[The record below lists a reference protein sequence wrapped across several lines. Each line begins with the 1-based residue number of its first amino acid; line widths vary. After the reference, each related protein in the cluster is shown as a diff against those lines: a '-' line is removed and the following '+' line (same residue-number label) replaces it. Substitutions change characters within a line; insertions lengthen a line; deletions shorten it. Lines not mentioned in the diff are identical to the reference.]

1 MTGWNTG
8 KKTGA
13 FLWLLIAV
21 GVFSLGARMPAAEAE
36 KASIFGTRTLNEPGL
51 IGIIY
56 DLKQTQKR
64 APVEENYTKIAK
76 EFLEDNWDESV
87 LNRYF
92 RAVQP
97 IYATQI
103 FIPLMEANAAPA
115 AFGVEKIIKPSRWLI
130 HYKGQVSPPEDG
142 TYRFLGYADDLMFV
156 AADTKVVCQGSRP
169 DIWIASVWSRQAS
182 TKGPAIGNGDLSMGD
197 WMDLK
202 KDVPLDLD
210 VLVGER
216 PGGQF
221 CAFLLYEKKGE
232 VYPEKD
238 GKTIYPAFQLAPGT
252 TPGYPSDLL
261 KDIKYWKG
269 YP

>member
-8 KKTGA
+8 KKTGV
-13 FLWLLIAV
+13 FRWLLIAA
-21 GVFSLGARMPAAEAE
+21 GVFALLARMPAAEGD
-36 KASIFGTRTLNEPGL
+36 KASIFGSRAQSDAGL

-56 DLKQTQKR
+56 DLKQTPKR
-64 APVEENYTKIAK
+64 TPIEEDYTKVAK
-76 EFLEDNWDESV
+76 DFLDSNWDESV
-87 LNRYF
+87 LNRFF

-103 FIPLMEANAAPA
+103 FIPLMRADAAPA
-115 AFGVEKIIKPSRWLI
+115 AFGVEKIIRPSRWVI

-142 TYRFLGYADDLMFV
+142 TYRLLCYADDLIF
-156 AADTKVVCQGSRP
+156 AAVDGKTVCQGSRP
-169 DIWIASVWSRQAS
+169 DMWIESVSPRQA

-197 WMDLK
+197 WVDMK
-202 KDVPLDLD
+202 KDVPVDLD
-210 VLVGER
+210 VLIGER
-216 PGGQF
+216 PGGSF

-232 VYPEKD
+232 VYPQKD
-238 GKTIYPAFQLAPGT
+238 GRTIYPAFQLAPGT
-252 TPGYPSDLL
+252 TPDYPSDLL

>member
-8 KKTGA
+8 KKTGV
-13 FLWLLIAV
+13 FRWLPIAV
-21 GVFSLGARMPAAEAE
+21 GVFSLVSRMSAAEGD
-36 KASIFGTRTLNEPGL
+36 KASIFGTRTQGESGL

-56 DLKQTQKR
+56 DLKQTPKR
-64 APVEENYTKIAK
+64 TPIEEDYTKIAK
-76 EFLEDNWDESV
+76 EFLDNNWDESV

-103 FIPLMEANAAPA
+103 FIPLMPADAAPA
-115 AFGVEKIIKPSRWLI
+115 AFGVEKIIRPSRWVI

-142 TYRFLGYADDLMFV
+142 TYRFLSYADDLIFV
-156 AADTKVVCQGSRP
+156 AVDGKTVCQGSRP
-169 DIWIASVWSRQAS
+169 DIWIDSVCPRQA
-182 TKGPAIGNGDLSMGD
+182 TKGPVIGNGDLSMGD
-197 WMDLK
+197 WVDMK
-202 KDVPLDLD
+202 KDVPVDLD
-210 VLVGER
+210 VLIGER
-216 PGGQF
+216 PGGSF

-232 VYPEKD
+232 VYPQKD

-252 TPGYPSDLL
+252 TPDYPSDLL
-261 KDIKYWKG
+261 EAIKYWKG